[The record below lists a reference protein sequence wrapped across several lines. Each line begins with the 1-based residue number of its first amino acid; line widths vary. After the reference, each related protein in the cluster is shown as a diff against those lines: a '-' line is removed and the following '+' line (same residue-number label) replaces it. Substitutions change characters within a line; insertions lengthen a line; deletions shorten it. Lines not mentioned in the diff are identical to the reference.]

1 MGGDGSQDEY
11 YATDFQTLNQ
21 YMFSNKDNINI
32 LTSLL
37 IEYGVSDAVVCPGS
51 RNAPI
56 VHNLS
61 QCQSIRCHPITDERS
76 AGFFALGIA
85 QATQRPTVVCV
96 TSGTAL
102 LNLAPAVAEAYYQH
116 VPLVVVSAD
125 RPSQWINQLDGQTL
139 PQPDAL
145 GRFVRKAVSLPEPH
159 IMCKLDD
166 GLNTSDSDKRW
177 EEECWM
183 CRRLANEALHS
194 ATCRQSAPVHI
205 NVPITEPL
213 FTFDVAV
220 LPVAKRFRLMEKV
233 SFLNQQRQL
242 FERFF
247 GANRPMI
254 VIGQLAYGI
263 ISPETIR
270 SLSQHYVVM
279 AEPLSN
285 LYYQT
290 IHFDEAVRVVDGLE
304 QDQSAKYAPDYII
317 YIGDT
322 LVSKPTR
329 RWLRSTKAASCFI
342 TPDALDL
349 HDPIM
354 TLEDI
359 VECPLEDVDLLLSSF
374 CDIYDNPE
382 DFENDEDIMAHE
394 DCRHAFYLLWQQLLD
409 NCAERAEAYEPAF
422 SQMAT
427 VKYFEEQLAD
437 LDTDI
442 CVHYANSSAVRLA
455 CIYAQHYV
463 WCNRGVNGIE
473 GSLSTAAGFSLAT
486 DAMTV
491 CIIGD
496 LSFFYDQNALWN
508 SCIGGNLRIVLLN
521 NNGGGIFRQ
530 LKGLDK
536 SPVANSFVSAHHET
550 TAQGI
555 CTQNDIG
562 YISAKDMNEM
572 QIGIVTLLT
581 RETDRPMVLEVFTD
595 AEEDMKAMANFF
607 ASLT

>member
-1 MGGDGSQDEY
+1 
-11 YATDFQTLNQ
+11 
-21 YMFSNKDNINI
+21 MFSNKENINI

-37 IEYGVSDAVVCPGS
+37 LEYGVSDAVVCPGS

-61 QCQSIRCHPITDERS
+61 QCQSIRCHPVTDERS
-76 AGFFALGIA
+76 AGFYALGIA

-102 LNLAPAVAEAYYQH
+102 LNLAPAVAEAYYRH

-125 RPSQWINQLDGQTL
+125 RPVQWIDQLDGQTL

-159 IMCKLDD
+159 VASVGSGD
-166 GLNTSDSDKRW
+166 GLEAAGKGALSDSDKRLD
-177 EEECWM
+177 EERWM
-183 CRRLANEALHS
+183 CRRLVNEALHA
-194 ATCRQSAPVHI
+194 ATCRQPAPVHI

-213 FTFDVAV
+213 FAFDVAE
-220 LPVAKRFRLMEKV
+220 LPVAKRFRQMEKV

-247 GANRPMI
+247 SADRPMI
-254 VIGQLAYGI
+254 VIGQMAYGI

-285 LYYQT
+285 LHYQT
-290 IHFDEAVRVVDGLE
+290 IHFDEAVRVVESL
-304 QDQSAKYAPDYII
+304 DQNESLQYVPDYII

-322 LVSKPTR
+322 IVSKPTR
-329 RWLRSTKAASCFI
+329 RWLRSTKATSCVI
-342 TPDALDL
+342 TPDALDI
-349 HDPIM
+349 HDPIT

-382 DFENDEDIMAHE
+382 DFEDDEDVMAHE
-394 DCRHAFYLLWQQLLD
+394 DSRHGFHACWQQLLD
-409 NCAERAEAYEPAF
+409 RCAERAEAYEPGF

-455 CIYAQHYV
+455 CIYAKHYV

-486 DAMTV
+486 DALTV
-491 CIIGD
+491 CVIGD

-508 SCIGGNLRIVLLN
+508 SNIGGNLRIVLLN
-521 NNGGGIFRQ
+521 NSGGGIFRQ

-536 SPVANSFVSAHHET
+536 SPVATSFVAAQHET

-562 YISAKDMNEM
+562 YISAKDMGEM

-581 RETDRPMVLEVFTD
+581 RETNRPMLLEVFTD
-595 AEEDMKAMANFF
+595 VDEDMKAYSMYFSQLNK
-607 ASLT
+607 